1 VSRRPSG
8 SRRRDREQPGRAE
21 DGGGRGAIR
30 PLLAQGGLLIG
41 VFAVVALVAKLAG
54 AANLGVAFGI
64 GQVAFAIALLL
75 VLLRT

>member
-1 VSRRPSG
+1 MSRRRSG
-8 SRRRDREQPGRAE
+8 SRRRHREQPGRAE
-21 DGGGRGAIR
+21 DGGGRWAFR

-41 VFAVVALVAKLAG
+41 IFAVVALVAELAG
-54 AANLGVAFGI
+54 TANLGVALGI